1 MCRSDVTNHHN
12 FEMEHDNEPL
22 RHNSP
27 MTVEPLSRATAWTRY
42 WQTGAAHS
50 CAGSYSPAYEG
61 AIADF
66 WRTGFSVL
74 SAGSRILDLGTGNG
88 PLPKIMVAIASRS
101 DLQCD
106 AIDLAQ
112 VAPAW
117 FAELSSHDSARV
129 RFHSGCSMEAL
140 PFEAGTFDLVV
151 SQWGLE
157 YSNLDVSTP
166 EVLRVLAPG
175 GRIQLLLHHVDAL
188 PVALAAHEVVH
199 LQWLLNESPYLESV
213 EHMLEPMALAATPEG
228 RSRLMHNAQAN
239 QAKEAFN
246 AQQDAISSRIEQGA
260 CTDVLVDVRQFVG
273 NLFGIAQNQ
282 GAVAAR
288 AALQGLKLELQDSQL
303 RLRELRDHAKD
314 PGAAEALAIQLAHG
328 GSYQLE
334 VLRDQD
340 TIMGWAL
347 TVAPAVQ

>member
-1 MCRSDVTNHHN
+1 
-12 FEMEHDNEPL
+12 MEHEDQSL

-66 WRTGFSVL
+66 WRAGFSSL
-74 SAGSRILDLGTGNG
+74 PPGSRILDLGTGNG
-88 PLPKIMVAIASRS
+88 PLPKIMVAMASRS

-112 VAPAW
+112 VAPPW
-117 FAELSSHDSARV
+117 FAELSGADRARI

-140 PFEAGTFDLVV
+140 PFEAATFDLVV

-157 YSNLDVSTP
+157 YSNLEVSTP

-188 PVALAAHEVVH
+188 PVTLAAHEVVH
-199 LQWLLNESPYLESV
+199 LQWLLNDSPYLESV
-213 EHMLEPMALAATPEG
+213 EHMLEPMALATTAEG
-228 RSRLMHNAQAN
+228 RSRLMQDAQAN

-246 AQQDAISSRIEQGA
+246 AQQDTISSRIEQGA

-273 NLFGIAQNQ
+273 TLFGIAQNQ
-282 GAVAAR
+282 GAVAAG
-288 AALQGLKLELQDSQL
+288 AALQGLRLELQDSRL
-303 RLRELRDHAKD
+303 RLQELCDHAMD
-314 PGAAEALAIQLAHG
+314 HATAEALAMRLAHC

-334 VLRDQD
+334 VMRDQQ

-347 TVAPAVQ
+347 TVAPALP